1 MIIKG
6 NFNEAEVFTGNIDDE
21 TIWLAHYTKQ
31 TSYKGDYVMWQLSS
45 NGKVDGINNYV
56 DINVYYKN

>member
-1 MIIKG
+1 MTLSLNKS
-6 NFNEAEVFTGNIDDE
+6 FS
-21 TIWLAHYTKQ
+21 L
-31 TSYKGDYVMWQLSS
+31 YKGDYVMWQLSS